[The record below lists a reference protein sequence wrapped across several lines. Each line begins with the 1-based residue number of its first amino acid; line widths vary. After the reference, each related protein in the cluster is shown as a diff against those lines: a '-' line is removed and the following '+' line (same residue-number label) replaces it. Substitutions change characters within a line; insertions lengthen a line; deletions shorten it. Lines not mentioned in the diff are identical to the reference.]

1 MHLLFIFDLSDRHRI
16 SSDNCSL
23 DAWRQVIEKIN
34 SAIFTLYKELL
45 SNIEL
50 YKKMDVEPLSRLLL
64 IRNNLRSEYF
74 FGLGSPTVTK
84 MIEKLPNARLC
95 RAYNFQY
102 DMIIRIP
109 RTILH
114 SVLCKSLHC
123 YALTIIFGEVIN
135 IIITDNREIKTEL
148 PVNPSGCARTE
159 PYSKKNNDEKM
170 EYMGAYGFQALH
182 NKLVPSLAGR
192 KINNSTREDY
202 KHADTIKELPVGVLY
217 RYVITTI
224 TFVHM
229 LMTTT
234 PKTNAPKVE

>member
-1 MHLLFIFDLSDRHRI
+1 MSGQITSKGLNTNA
-16 SSDNCSL
+16 SSFFFFCADPGSNLTFFVL

-34 SAIFTLYKELL
+34 SAIFNLYKELL

-114 SVLCKSLHC
+114 SVLCKS
-123 YALTIIFGEVIN
+123 T
-135 IIITDNREIKTEL
+135 
-148 PVNPSGCARTE
+148 
-159 PYSKKNNDEKM
+159 
-170 EYMGAYGFQALH
+170 
-182 NKLVPSLAGR
+182 VP
-192 KINNSTREDY
+192 
-202 KHADTIKELPVGVLY
+202 H
-217 RYVITTI
+217 
-224 TFVHM
+224 
-229 LMTTT
+229 
-234 PKTNAPKVE
+234 